1 MRNERIRHSTIRHMP
16 AKGARRTGVRS
27 RLPRGSTYGRPA
39 LRAAYSYTPFVP
51 GYAAD
56 ADARDRAVRRA
67 TSRSRRHAAD
77 ARAEGSDSDSQYV
90 TAQRFVRDFRTAHAP
105 PPQPAHGRIA
115 GRLRVWIVVRHVG
128 PLPLRPVLAAYK
140 SCT

>member
-1 MRNERIRHSTIRHMP
+1 MSVSGTRIRHMP

-51 GYAAD
+51 ATPPTPTPGS
-56 ADARDRAVRRA
+56 RSSRR

-115 GRLRVWIVVRHVG
+115 GRLRVWIVVVTSARRRPYS
-128 PLPLRPVLAAYK
+128 PLTRAAPER
-140 SCT
+140 